1 MHSIPSMRKNQIQ
14 SQTNSETCLSKKL
27 ANKQL
32 NNVDKD
38 IQSLTFVRNST
49 ERTRESA
56 RCNAQK
62 CYSRLEIR

>member
-1 MHSIPSMRKNQIQ
+1 MRKNQIQ
-14 SQTNSETCLSKKL
+14 SQTNSETWLSKKL

-32 NNVDKD
+32 NNVDEN
-38 IQSLTFVRNST
+38 IQSLTYFRNST